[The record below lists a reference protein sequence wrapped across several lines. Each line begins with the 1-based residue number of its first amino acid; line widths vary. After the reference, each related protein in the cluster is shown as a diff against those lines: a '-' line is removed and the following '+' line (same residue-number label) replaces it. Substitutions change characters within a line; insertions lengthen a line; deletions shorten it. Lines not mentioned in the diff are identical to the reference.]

1 MASGFVMVNAIA
13 MFFVEAGQAGLANT
27 AELGNRALADESG
40 VSNLPGAESRL
51 GVPVVYVHGNTG
63 SSIWFSLVMDV
74 PGCHTVALDMPN
86 FGQSSPLE
94 GDISIERYAAYVAG
108 FMDAK
113 GLQGAV
119 VVGHSLGGCVVQ
131 ALALERPDLVKAMVL
146 VDSGAPNG
154 LVTPKERY
162 PAIELMRTN
171 RTVLEQ
177 ALRAVVPTL
186 KNDELFKAIVD
197 DAQKMAQPAWIGN
210 AEALS
215 RFDITNRCAAYKG
228 PVLILRGTLD
238 PIITADMA
246 ETTAKAYPG
255 ARLVTLEGVGHS
267 VIVEQPD
274 IFVRLLSEFVVEH
287 VAAQ

>member
-1 MASGFVMVNAIA
+1 MASGFVVVNAIA
-13 MFFVEAGQAGLANT
+13 MFFVEAGVATTAGAVSM
-27 AELGNRALADESG
+27 AGAAAMAGALSGAGADPQ
-40 VSNLPGAESRL
+40 V

-63 SSIWFSLVMDV
+63 SSIWFSLVMNV
-74 PGCHTVALDMPN
+74 PGCHVVALDMPN

-94 GDISIERYAAYVAG
+94 GDISIQRYAAYVAG

-113 GLQGAV
+113 GLKGAV

-154 LVTPKERY
+154 LITPKDRH

-171 RTVLEQ
+171 RAVLEQ

-215 RFDITNRCAAYKG
+215 HFDITARCAEYKG
-228 PVLILRGTLD
+228 PVLVIRGALD

-274 IFVRLLSEFVVEH
+274 TFVRLLGDFVGEH
-287 VAAQ
+287 VTAR